1 MIFAIYRRRV
11 RKAPSTQRLIG
22 PGTNNGAKNGGE
34 SSASRIAGLRLRPDE
49 RTRPLQNEDSDDA
62 ESVAN
67 ETSRL
72 LEDTEEGNQYDTSR
86 LLEEG
91 GSSILPSGDDV
102 VWQGEHS
109 RTRPSR

>member
-1 MIFAIYRRRV
+1 MIFAIYRRRA

-22 PGTNNGAKNGGE
+22 PGTNNGARNGAE

-49 RTRPLQNEDSDDA
+49 RTRFPQNEDDDV

-86 LLEEG
+86 LLEERD
-91 GSSILPSGDDV
+91 SSVLPSGDDV